1 MFDHVDFAVTDLAR
15 SRDFYTTVLATLGIS
30 PLVHIQRTDGREGTG
45 FGIAGDA
52 RFWIG
57 GGRPVEG
64 RLHIAFQAESRD
76 AVVAFHAAA
85 LGAGAV
91 DRGGPALRPQ
101 YGDSYYAAFVLDPD
115 GHVIE
120 AVCRRADG

>member
-1 MFDHVDFAVTDLAR
+1 MFDHVDFAVTDLGR
-15 SRDFYTTVLATLGIS
+15 SRDFYVKVLATLGIS
-30 PLVHIQRTDGREGTG
+30 LLVEIKRTDGREGSG
-45 FGIAGDA
+45 FGISGDP

-76 AVVAFHAAA
+76 AVIAFHAAA
-85 LGAGAV
+85 LGAGGA
-91 DRGGPALRPQ
+91 DRGEPALRPQ
-101 YGDSYYAAFVLDPD
+101 YGDPYYAAFVLDPD

-120 AVCRRADG
+120 AVCRRAEA